1 MRCLEAKGRSSSDG
15 AGSGLGLALVRAIA
29 ERYGGHAEAK
39 PNADGRGLEVSM
51 TFGRVL
57 GWH

>member
-1 MRCLEAKGRSSSDG
+1 LTT
-15 AGSGLGLALVRAIA
+15 VRA